1 MGYHAGNYI
10 VLRHPK
16 GSSAAKVAWF
26 PGPKDAGWVKAGN
39 KGFRKALAGSTVDI
53 VAVRYGD
60 TGKTTQ
66 TALLEE
72 VLNAHPDIDY
82 VAGTAVTA
90 VAAVRIL
97 RARGLADRIKVMA
110 YYFTPEV
117 YREIKRGHLLGAPTD
132 SPVIQGRIAVDQLV
146 RILENRPFMK
156 QVGPRIQVIDRGTI
170 NTFDRATSLAPGG
183 FRTTYSVN
191 VQLRTE

>member
-1 MGYHAGNYI
+1 MNCEDI
-10 VLRHPK
+10 QKEL
-16 GSSAAKVAWF
+16 SAF
-26 PGPKDAGWVKAGN
+26 ISNDIEDAARSEIK
-39 KGFRKALAGSTVDI
+39 SH
-53 VAVRYGD
+53 
-60 TGKTTQ
+60 
-66 TALLEE
+66 
-72 VLNAHPDIDY
+72 LNACQDCS
-82 VAGTAVTA
+82 
-90 VAAVRIL
+90 R
-97 RARGLADRIKVMA
+97 
-110 YYFTPEV
+110 V

-156 QVGPRIQVIDRGTI
+156 QVGPRIQVIDRGNI